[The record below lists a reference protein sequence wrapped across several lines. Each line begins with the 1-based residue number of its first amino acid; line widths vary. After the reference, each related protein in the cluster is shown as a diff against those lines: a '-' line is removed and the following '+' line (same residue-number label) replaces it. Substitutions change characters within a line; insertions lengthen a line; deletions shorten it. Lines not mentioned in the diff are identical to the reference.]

1 MFLIIDTET
10 TGLPEKY
17 NAPITDVENWPR
29 LVQLAWQL
37 HNKKGELVESKNYVI
52 RPENFTIPYSAEKV
66 HGISTEKALKI
77 GEELNFVLQEF
88 AESINRSEFIIGHNI
103 EFDKNIIGAEYV
115 RTNIPNK
122 LFDKVSICTKEESTG
137 FCAIPDNRGDKYTTV
152 IQEQPKRCVV

>member
-1 MFLIIDTET
+1 MFLILDTET

-17 NAPITDVENWPR
+17 DAPVTDVDNWPR

-37 HNKKGELVESKNYVI
+37 HNNKGDLVESKNYI
-52 RPENFTIPYSAEKV
+52 IKPENFSIPYSAEKV

-77 GEELNFVLQEF
+77 GEELKFILHEF
-88 AESINRSEFIIGHNI
+88 AESLSKSQFIIGHNI

-122 LFDKVSICTKEESTG
+122 LFEKVSNLVTDE
-137 FCAIPDNRGDKYTTV
+137 
-152 IQEQPKRCVV
+152 